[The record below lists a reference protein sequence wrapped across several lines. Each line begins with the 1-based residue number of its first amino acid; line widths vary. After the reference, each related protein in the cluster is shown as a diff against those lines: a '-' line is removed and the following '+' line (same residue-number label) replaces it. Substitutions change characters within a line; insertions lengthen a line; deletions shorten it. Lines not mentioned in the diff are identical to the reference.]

1 MDSDIREVLERLM
14 EHYDIPGMRLEEFLD
29 LIDAVIDGKIFINK
43 MPDFI
48 KEAFGVSAE
57 DAKAMAIQ
65 LAGHRLLPLEF
76 YLPGIEKQIIA
87 WGGNIADFPDI
98 RIKDDPTTIASIL
111 RDHAK
116 SMGLELPDHLMKRFV
131 YLCRGYITKERAKEA
146 TATLM
151 KRPLTIGG
159 LGLKEEQIEKLLT
172 WLEQVD
178 LSAAEDFQNRGSGIG
193 DGTSDQK
200 IDVPTSSPKDEK
212 SIPRIDPSSE
222 EPPRGGKEE
231 DKVTPS
237 FEPKPEPVVP
247 ILTPSEVEE
256 KKSISQNRSST
267 EHPGDGAWEGAKTAP
282 PPAIIP
288 TTALAN
294 EVPTIAGELIEDHE
308 KAEVEVHRQALKKV
322 PVAKDDHLPVM
333 VERAAGVL
341 LEHAP
346 SKKLTKKKALTLAE
360 SVVKGRLDTSRL
372 YQQLKEVHGFGMVE
386 AQLVIKP
393 LMDAKKTYESSILM
407 TNDKRGEKSNT
418 RIDLSSAEP
427 SRDGKDVERSLMNR
441 RHAALTKSPSN
452 QSIEPVLPGA
462 RVSAARTKDEE
473 LAAQH
478 ERVDTEA
485 EQMAKDEDRPA
496 PVKVK
501 LSTPSAP
508 PKAPQQEK
516 PRVTD
521 VKFTRQLIGPVQELG
536 TMGIADFRRLSS
548 DPQEAVRKILDTLS
562 LLEEHDYED
571 RIAGI
576 AAWRKSPMNRL
587 YLEMVHQG
595 LLEGGSVA
603 EVATTRRNQGQ
614 ESLSP
619 AELQAI
625 VSLNTQIAF

>member
-1 MDSDIREVLERLM
+1 M
-14 EHYDIPGMRLEEFLD
+14 
-29 LIDAVIDGKIFINK
+29 
-43 MPDFI
+43 
-48 KEAFGVSAE
+48 
-57 DAKAMAIQ
+57 
-65 LAGHRLLPLEF
+65 
-76 YLPGIEKQIIA
+76 
-87 WGGNIADFPDI
+87 
-98 RIKDDPTTIASIL
+98 
-111 RDHAK
+111 
-116 SMGLELPDHLMKRFV
+116 
-131 YLCRGYITKERAKEA
+131 
-146 TATLM
+146 
-151 KRPLTIGG
+151 
-159 LGLKEEQIEKLLT
+159 
-172 WLEQVD
+172 
-178 LSAAEDFQNRGSGIG
+178 
-193 DGTSDQK
+193 
-200 IDVPTSSPKDEK
+200 
-212 SIPRIDPSSE
+212 
-222 EPPRGGKEE
+222 
-231 DKVTPS
+231 
-237 FEPKPEPVVP
+237 
-247 ILTPSEVEE
+247 
-256 KKSISQNRSST
+256 
-267 EHPGDGAWEGAKTAP
+267 
-282 PPAIIP
+282 
-288 TTALAN
+288 
-294 EVPTIAGELIEDHE
+294 
-308 KAEVEVHRQALKKV
+308 HRQALKKV

-485 EQMAKDEDRPA
+485 EQMAKDKDRPA